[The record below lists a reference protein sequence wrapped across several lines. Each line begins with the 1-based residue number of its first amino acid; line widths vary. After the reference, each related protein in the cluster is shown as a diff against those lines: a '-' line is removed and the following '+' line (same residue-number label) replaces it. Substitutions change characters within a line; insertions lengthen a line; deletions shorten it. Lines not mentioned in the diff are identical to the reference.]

1 MTSGALAGLT
11 LVVTRPAAQAVP
23 FIARAEAAGARCIA
37 LPTLEIEPMPLGE
50 SQRAELSAR
59 QWDWCIYT
67 STNAVSAA
75 AAQLAHVQAT
85 RVAAVGGATARA
97 LAKAGITVA
106 VKPAGRVDSEGLLQL
121 PVFNAVRGQHVL
133 ILKGV
138 GGRDLLATEL
148 ARRGANVHTVE
159 LYRRSMARPDRSAL
173 RRLHDALASGENLA
187 IVVTSA
193 EILEALLQ
201 ITPPDDINAIRARPL
216 FVPGARVAAAAAHA
230 GWTGPVVQ
238 ATSAEDAAM
247 LKAVLAAAGHPPDA
261 C

>member
-1 MTSGALAGLT
+1 M
-11 LVVTRPAAQAVP
+11 
-23 FIARAEAAGARCIA
+23 
-37 LPTLEIEPMPLGE
+37 
-50 SQRAELSAR
+50 
-59 QWDWCIYT
+59 
-67 STNAVSAA
+67 
-75 AAQLAHVQAT
+75 
-85 RVAAVGGATARA
+85 
-97 LAKAGITVA
+97 A

-159 LYRRSMARPDRSAL
+159 LYRRSTARPDRSAL

-230 GWTGPVVQ
+230 GWTGPVVAGNQ
-238 ATSAEDAAM
+238 RRRCRNAESRAGRSGPPTGRVLGFRPQHGRAA
-247 LKAVLAAAGHPPDA
+247 
-261 C
+261 